1 MFDTDAAY
9 LALKAR
15 DARFDGRL
23 FVGVTS
29 TGIYCRPI
37 CRVRTPRRENC
48 RFFDTA
54 AQAEAQD
61 FRPCLKCRPEIAPGA
76 RFAWSVMDAS
86 RTLALQAARW
96 LDEHSANGHAA
107 SIDGLAQ
114 ALGVTDRHLRRI
126 FAAEHGVTP
135 LQYLQTRR
143 LLLAK
148 QLLTDTAM
156 PVTQVALASG
166 FGSLRRFNAAFA
178 ERYRLNP
185 SALRKRVE
193 QRTMASDDTAIT
205 LHLAYREPYQTS
217 SMLAFLAQRAIPRV
231 ESVNLDGPEPF
242 IRRSL
247 RWAHGGQEQ
256 PGWMQ
261 VRFLADRSLVGLDL
275 SPSLA
280 GASAA
285 IIRLVRRWLDL
296 DAMPDVIDAALHD
309 LPFPGAR
316 LPGSIDTF
324 EMTVRAV
331 LGQQVTVA
339 SARTLA
345 TRLAQRFGTP
355 IVTPWD
361 DVDRVF
367 PSPAELA
374 ACTLAQ
380 LGELGIVKQ
389 RAAAI
394 LAIASQ
400 WEELTRTFSS
410 CQAPEKLLAQLQ
422 ALPGIGPWTGHYIAM
437 RALAWPD
444 AFPPGDVA
452 VLKAMA
458 ALCGTASAREAESRA
473 RAWSPWR
480 AYAVVRLWASL
491 RRQEPIVSETST

>member
-9 LALKAR
+9 LAVKAR
-15 DARFDGRL
+15 DARFDGRF
-23 FVGVTS
+23 FVAVTS

-54 AQAEAQD
+54 AQAEAQH

-76 RFAWSVMDAS
+76 RLAWSVMDAS

-96 LDEHSANGHAA
+96 LDEHA
-107 SIDGLAQ
+107 SNSQDTSIESLAQ
-114 ALGVTDRHLRRI
+114 TLGVTDRHLRRI

-135 LQYLQTRR
+135 VQYLQTRR
-143 LLLAK
+143 LLMAK
-148 QLLTDTAM
+148 QLLTDTAL
-156 PVTQVALASG
+156 PVTQVALVSG
-166 FGSLRRFNAAFA
+166 FGSLRRFNSAFA

-185 SALRKRVE
+185 RQLRKRIE
-193 QRTMASDDTAIT
+193 QRPLPAEDAPIT
-205 LHLAYREPYQTS
+205 LHLAYREPYQIS
-217 SMLAFLAQRAIPRV
+217 AMLAFLNQRAIPGV
-231 ESVNLDGPEPF
+231 EFASSGGREPF

-247 RWAHGGQEQ
+247 RWAHEGQQLE
-256 PGWMQ
+256 GALQ
-261 VRFLADRSLVGLDL
+261 VRFVPDRALVALDL
-275 SPSLA
+275 SSALA
-280 GASAA
+280 PASAA

-309 LPFPGAR
+309 LPFAGAR

-345 TRLAQRFGTP
+345 TRLVQRFGTP
-355 IVTPWD
+355 IATPWAE
-361 DVDRVF
+361 VDRVF
-367 PSPAELA
+367 PSPAVLS
-374 ACTLAQ
+374 ACSLSDVA
-380 LGELGIVKQ
+380 ELGIVRQ

-394 LAIASQ
+394 LAIATQ
-400 WEELTRTFSS
+400 WSELARTLGSAH
-410 CQAPEKLLAQLQ
+410 APEMLLTQLQ
-422 ALPGIGPWTGHYIAM
+422 ALPGVGPWTAHYIAM

-458 ALCGTASAREAESRA
+458 ALCGTGSTREADLRA

-491 RRQEPIVSETST
+491 RAPAPLITESST

>member
-9 LALKAR
+9 LAIKAR

-76 RFAWSVMDAS
+76 RLAWSVMDAS

-96 LDEHSANGHAA
+96 LDDHASNGHEA
-107 SIDGLAQ
+107 SVEALAQ

-148 QLLTDTAM
+148 QLLTDTAL

-166 FGSLRRFNAAFA
+166 FRSLRRFNAAFA

-185 SALRKRVE
+185 GALRKRVE
-193 QRTMASDDTAIT
+193 QRPSMSDGAAIT

-217 SMLAFLAQRAIPRV
+217 TMLAFLAQRAIPRV
-231 ESVNLDGPEPF
+231 ECVNIGGREPF

-247 RWAHGGQEQ
+247 RWTHEGQELS
-256 PGWMQ
+256 GWMQ
-261 VRFLADRSLVGLDL
+261 VRFMPDRSLVGLDL
-275 SPSLA
+275 SPTLA
-280 GASAA
+280 PASAA

-355 IVTPWD
+355 ITTPWNE
-361 DVDRVF
+361 VDRVF
-367 PSPAELA
+367 PSPEVLA
-374 ACTLAQ
+374 ACSVSDIA
-380 LGELGIVKQ
+380 ELGIVKQ

-394 LAIASQ
+394 LAIAAQ
-400 WEELTRTFSS
+400 WGELARMLGSG
-410 CQAPEKLLAQLQ
+410 QMPEALLAQLQ

-458 ALCGTASAREAESRA
+458 ALFGTASVREADLRA

-491 RRQEPIVSETST
+491 RPHEPVTSKPST